1 MDPNC
6 LHDTELFD
14 DALRLKYNSLVATL
28 SEKAAKEQQ
37 VRQLRALELLES
49 SAQAESQTRRSHNS
63 FCAEVAKHADA

>member
-6 LHDTELFD
+6 LHDTVLFD

-37 VRQLRALELLES
+37 ARQLRALELLES
-49 SAQAESQTRRSHNS
+49 SAQAESQTRRSHNN